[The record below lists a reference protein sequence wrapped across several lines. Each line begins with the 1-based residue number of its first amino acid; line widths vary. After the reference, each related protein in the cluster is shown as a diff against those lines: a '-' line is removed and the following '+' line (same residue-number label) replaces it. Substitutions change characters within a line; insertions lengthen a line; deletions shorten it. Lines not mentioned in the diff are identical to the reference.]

1 MVFLKRGRFLQNDF
15 VLVKKN
21 PLQTAKDFKYSIQK
35 FSNLLIF

>member
-21 PLQTAKDFKYSIQK
+21 PLQTATDFI
-35 FSNLLIF
+35 NI